1 MSDATWAAYNRVWQ
15 EWVSL
20 LRQVQEGHEDRDLR
34 LLVLYFVSRNFED
47 GVSVSGI
54 EKKLAGLAF
63 WLKFQ
68 GLPDL
73 TKDFWVRQ
81 ALKGYRRAK
90 PGRDSRRP
98 VSFQL
103 LGQIV
108 GCLDTLCSTGYEVLL
123 FKAAFTLAFF
133 GAFRISEL
141 VSPSKKGKG
150 GLGEAD
156 VRCGVDRLS
165 ILVRKSKTDQR
176 GRGKTVQVFSLP
188 GSPLCPVKV
197 VSEFLAIRPGGEAP
211 LLIHQDGSSLSRFQ
225 FIAIFKK
232 CLGALGLEGERFSS
246 HSFRIGA
253 ATEAVRW
260 GLDEAAVK
268 RIGRW
273 ESRRFRSY
281 VRPHLLTV

>member
-1 MSDATWAAYNRVWQ
+1 M
-15 EWVSL
+15 
-20 LRQVQEGHEDRDLR
+20 
-34 LLVLYFVSRNFED
+34 
-47 GVSVSGI
+47 

-68 GLPDL
+68 GLPDF

-81 ALKGYRRAK
+81 GMKGYRRAK

-103 LGQIV
+103 LGQLV
-108 GCLDTLCSTGYEVLL
+108 GCLNNVCSTGYEAVL
-123 FKAAFTLAFF
+123 FRAAFALAFF

-141 VSPSKKGKG
+141 VSPSKREKG
-150 GLGEAD
+150 GLGESD
-156 VRCGVDRLS
+156 VRCGEDRLA
-165 ILVRKSKTDQR
+165 ILIRKSKTDQR
-176 GRGKTVQVFSLP
+176 GKGKTVQVFAFP
-188 GSPLCPVKV
+188 GSPLCPVKL
-197 VSEFLAIRPGGEAP
+197 VSEFIAIRPGGGEVP
-211 LLIHQDGSSLSRFQ
+211 FLRHQDGSFLSRFQ
-225 FIAIFKK
+225 FNAIFKR
-232 CLGALGLEGERFSS
+232 CLGVLGLEGEKFSS

-260 GLDEAAVK
+260 GLDDAAVK

-281 VRPHLLTV
+281 VRPQLVIG

>member
-1 MSDATWAAYNRVWQ
+1 M
-15 EWVSL
+15 
-20 LRQVQEGHEDRDLR
+20 
-34 LLVLYFVSRNFED
+34 
-47 GVSVSGI
+47 
-54 EKKLAGLAF
+54 
-63 WLKFQ
+63 
-68 GLPDL
+68 
-73 TKDFWVRQ
+73 RQ

-103 LGQIV
+103 LGRIV
-108 GCLDTLCSTGYEVLL
+108 GCLDNVCLPGYEVVL
-123 FKAAFTLAFF
+123 FKAAFALAFF

-141 VSPSKKGKG
+141 VSPSKKEKG
-150 GLGEAD
+150 GLGGSD
-156 VRCGVDRLS
+156 VSCWEDRLS
-165 ILVRKSKTDQR
+165 ILVKKSKTDQR
-176 GRGKTVQVFSLP
+176 GKGRTVQVFALP
-188 GSPLCPVKV
+188 GSPLCPVHLV
-197 VSEFLAIRPGGEAP
+197 TRLAAIRPGGEAP
-211 LLIHQDGSSLSRFQ
+211 FLIHQDGSFLSRFQ

-232 CLGALGLEGERFSS
+232 CLGILGLEGEKFSS

-281 VRPHLLTV
+281 VRPHLL